1 MSIVGDVEKRRN
13 SSNSPIDSD
22 GLHSESFV
30 GLLDLLADIKGG
42 GCDLNATYFHKEY
55 PLELLPWEIKR
66 VVTALEEVVNCPVE
80 LAVQAALSAIS
91 VSVGAF
97 HQTRRF
103 QTGGLQPITLA
114 QVGSAISGDRKST
127 VDSEAL
133 GGIREAVRELNHL
146 ARTNSD
152 QPKIIYWSTQDM
164 TVEGACDA
172 YNNSPVLSIN
182 STDGASFLFSH
193 SMSAEKKS
201 QSIASFTQWW
211 DGIGTT
217 VIRAKGNKDVQNPRL
232 DISLMLQ
239 PHFFQQFMSDELFL
253 AQGFA
258 ARFLLHPSK
267 SKQGSRFINKTANF
281 SVSREIIEEFRKKTA
296 MFFKEGIH
304 QFEEGR
310 DRFLIKISED
320 ANERLIEFYDEVERI
335 MAPNQPLH
343 GDPYAQRVIE
353 HAIRLSALF
362 VAFDK
367 RDVVEETD
375 VLTGIGL
382 AKHYLAVWYGV
393 RWYATESG
401 KAAAARELLIKLIH
415 KYDSEELI
423 NVRKVQ
429 QAFNLNRSML
439 DPLLEV
445 LEDIGTIR
453 FIEFNN
459 KRKPKSFRIVD
470 LGPLS

>member
-1 MSIVGDVEKRRN
+1 MSIVGNVEKRRDSLDSPK
-13 SSNSPIDSD
+13 SSGSQQ
-22 GLHSESFV
+22 SEHFV
-30 GLLDLLADIKGG
+30 GLSDLLADIKGG
-42 GCDLNATYFHKEY
+42 GCDLNATHFHKEF
-55 PLELLPWEIKR
+55 PLELLPWEIQR
-66 VVTALEEVVNCPVE
+66 VVTAMEEVVNCPVE

-97 HQTRRF
+97 HQTERF

-127 VDSEAL
+127 VDSAAL
-133 GGIREAVRELNHL
+133 GGIREAVRELNYL

-152 QPKIIYWSTQDM
+152 QPKIIHWSTQDM

-172 YNNSPVLSIN
+172 YNTSPVLSIN

-267 SKQGSRFINKTANF
+267 SRQGSRFIDKTADF
-281 SVSREIIEEFRKKTA
+281 SASRKIIDEFRKKTA

-304 QFEEGR
+304 QFEEGK
-310 DRFLIKISED
+310 DRFVIKISEV

-367 RDVVEETD
+367 RNIVEERD

-382 AKHYLAVWYGV
+382 ARHYLVVWYGV
-393 RWYATESG
+393 KWFATESG
-401 KAAAARELLIKLIH
+401 KAASARELLTKLLH
-415 KYDSEELI
+415 RFEGEELI
-423 NVRKVQ
+423 NVRRVQ
-429 QAFNLNRSML
+429 QAFNLNRSVL
-439 DPLLEV
+439 DPLLDV
-445 LEDIGTIR
+445 LDDMGAIR
-453 FIEFNN
+453 FMEFNN
-459 KRKPKSFRIVD
+459 KRKPKSFRFGDFGLI
-470 LGPLS
+470 S